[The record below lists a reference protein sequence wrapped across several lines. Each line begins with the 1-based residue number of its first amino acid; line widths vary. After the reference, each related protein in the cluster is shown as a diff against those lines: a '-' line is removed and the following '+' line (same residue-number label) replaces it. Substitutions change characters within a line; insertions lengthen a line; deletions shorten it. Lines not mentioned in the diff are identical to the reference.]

1 MQFLSLFDIVEN
13 MRSIVANSVSWHND
27 VCSWRLN
34 FTIGPLLEATIVDWE
49 LLQDMLRNVAI
60 SPIVPDVFV

>member
-1 MQFLSLFDIVEN
+1 
-13 MRSIVANSVSWHND
+13 MRSTVANSVSWHND

-34 FTIGPLLEATIVDWE
+34 FTIGPLFEATVVDWE